1 MGKLTK
7 AQTRELERALDY
19 LERGLAMLD
28 DERGT
33 YVLTRRAKQVTN
45 ASDFAATGDYGRDRY
60 GEALS
65 PVTWHGSGHTV
76 ASNAIGELR
85 RILERDGHRP
95 R

>member
-1 MGKLTK
+1 MARLTK

-33 YVLTRRAKQVTN
+33 YVLARRSKRATN
-45 ASDFAATGDYGRDRY
+45 ASDYVATGDYGRDRY

-65 PVTWHGSGHTV
+65 PVSWHGSGHTV
-76 ASNAIGELR
+76 AGNAIGELR
-85 RILERDGHRP
+85 RILSRDGFR
-95 R
+95 